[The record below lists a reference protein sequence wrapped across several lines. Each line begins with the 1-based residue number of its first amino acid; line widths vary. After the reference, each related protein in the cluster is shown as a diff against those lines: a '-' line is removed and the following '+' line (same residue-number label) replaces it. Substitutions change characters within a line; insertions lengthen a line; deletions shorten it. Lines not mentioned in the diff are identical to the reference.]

1 MIWVS
6 TGASF
11 GPGKS
16 SLHETVLRELGFAR
30 ECANTHDRSSL
41 GFVRGRFVVWRGVDL
56 TERRTVL
63 DVIGCAMVTE
73 DGIAGRRMH
82 SCRRGATFLL
92 RGSAAGAC

>member
-41 GFVRGRFVVWRGVDL
+41 GICARTICGV
-56 TERRTVL
+56 
-63 DVIGCAMVTE
+63 
-73 DGIAGRRMH
+73 AGRRFDRAKDGFGRDQLRDGY
-82 SCRRGATFLL
+82 RRWNSWAKD
-92 RGSAAGAC
+92 A